1 MNDIRYSFLVTFAEM
16 SRPSDA
22 LFRILEHL
30 SGAVSECDE
39 ILKRAVAD
47 GNEDYYL
54 MIGEEESDVVE
65 NLVGTAFVVTQTA
78 ITAVVSAVKRIHVQ
92 LTSDKVTF
100 PLQCG
105 KENVLR
111 LGSPLLGNTGY
122 SRIQVIDALAN
133 YFKHQDEWTVP
144 WSKLNKNQR
153 PTSLI
158 IESVGGKSGST
169 GNLRTGLDALGI
181 DTDFLRILHGDVQAW
196 QRAVIGTYKAELVRA
211 GL

>member
-1 MNDIRYSFLVTFAEM
+1 MNEIRYAFLVTFAET

-30 SGAVSECDE
+30 SGAISECDE
-39 ILKRAVAD
+39 ILKRAVAG

-65 NLVGTAFVVTQTA
+65 SLVGTAFVAIQTA
-78 ITAVVSAVKRIHVQ
+78 ITAVVSSVKRIHDQ
-92 LTSDKVTF
+92 LDRDKLTF
-100 PLQCG
+100 PLQWG

-122 SRIQVIDALAN
+122 SRIQVIEALAN
-133 YFKHQDEWTVP
+133 YFKHHDEWPVT
-144 WSKLNKNQR
+144 WSKLNKRHR

-158 IESVGGKSGST
+158 IESIGGKSGST
-169 GNLRTGLDALGI
+169 GNLRTGLEALGI
-181 DTDFLRILHGDVQAW
+181 DTDFLRILHVEVSAW
-196 QRAVIGTYKAELVRA
+196 QRAVIGTYEAELLRA